1 MADEIQAAPFEG
13 PPFVRV
19 QINRRGKEPVYAL
32 VDAADAH
39 LVRGLRWHQ
48 NKDGYAVRTVDAKRG
63 VKEPMARRVLGLAPG
78 DGWET
83 DHISR
88 DKLDNRRA
96 NLRRVT
102 HAQNAQNRLRSD
114 GACKARGVSRRKAKK
129 TKQFHA
135 YGMVHGKQNHLGF
148 YETEA
153 EAAGVARAWRAE
165 HMPFATD

>member
-1 MADEIQAAPFEG
+1 MADETQAAPSEG

-19 QINRRGKEPVYAL
+19 PVNRRGLPPVYAL

-39 LVRGLRWHQ
+39 LVEGLKWHQ
-48 NKDGYAVRTVDAKRG
+48 NNDGYATRTVDAKAG
-63 VKEPMARRVLGLAPG
+63 VKELMARRILGLRPG

-88 DKLDNRRA
+88 DKLDNRRS

-102 HAQNAQNRLRSD
+102 HAQNAQNRVRSD
-114 GACKARGVSRRKAKK
+114 GGCKARGVSRRKAKK
-129 TKQFHA
+129 TKQFQA
-135 YGMVHGKQNHLGF
+135 YGMVDGKQNHLGF

-153 EAAGVARAWRAE
+153 EAAEVARAWRAE
-165 HMPFATD
+165 HMPFATG